1 MTHDIAPP
9 YATSL
14 VGIRAGAPESFG
26 GSTGTAS
33 VAGAAALRAGRP
45 PGALATAAAPDES
58 AGVSRSFRNAVLWL
72 LAAEACY
79 AVMRVTAR
87 ATATA
92 STLPWAE
99 IAAVRFLA
107 GSLVPFASARW
118 RGVPLRVADARNAWL
133 RSLFG
138 TGGALTLFFALGT
151 HALSVGDATTLYS
164 TAPLWVAM
172 LAGPMLGERAGPVV
186 WLAVVAGF
194 AGVATLLHAG
204 FSSVGP
210 TGLLL
215 IAGALSYAL
224 AIFRVRRLS
233 VRESSEAIGFHMSL
247 TAGVVMLVIA
257 LPNLRAIA
265 PAAMLPLG
273 LSALA
278 GGLGQTIVARAYERE
293 AASQLA
299 AFNYAGVVFTYLLE
313 AALFR
318 RVPEPHQVIGALVV
332 IGAGVVVSV
341 ATARRKVPHAPHELA
356 E

>member
-1 MTHDIAPP
+1 MT
-9 YATSL
+9 
-14 VGIRAGAPESFG
+14 
-26 GSTGTAS
+26 
-33 VAGAAALRAGRP
+33 
-45 PGALATAAAPDES
+45 
-58 AGVSRSFRNAVLWL
+58 RSFRVAVAWL

-87 ATATA
+87 LSATA

-99 IAAVRFLA
+99 IAAVRFLG
-107 GSLVPFASARW
+107 GSLVPLLSARV
-118 RGVPLRVADARNAWL
+118 RRVPLRVADARNAWL

-138 TGGALTLFFALGT
+138 TGGALSLFYALGT

-164 TAPLWVAM
+164 TAPLWVAV
-172 LAGPMLGERAGPVV
+172 LSGPLLGERVGAVV

-215 IAGALSYAL
+215 LAGALSYAL

-233 VRESSEAIGFHMSL
+233 AHESSEAIGFHMSL
-247 TAGVVMLVIA
+247 TAGVILLLIA
-257 LPNLRAIA
+257 LPNLEGIPREAI
-265 PAAMLPLG
+265 LPLCA
-273 LSALA
+273 SALA
-278 GGLGQTIVARAYERE
+278 GGVGQTIVARAYARE
-293 AASQLA
+293 AASRLA

-318 RVPEPHQVIGALVV
+318 RIPEPHQIAGALIV
-332 IGAGVVVSV
+332 IGAGVAVSV
-341 ATARRKVPHAPHELA
+341 TAARSVGAGPLE
-356 E
+356 